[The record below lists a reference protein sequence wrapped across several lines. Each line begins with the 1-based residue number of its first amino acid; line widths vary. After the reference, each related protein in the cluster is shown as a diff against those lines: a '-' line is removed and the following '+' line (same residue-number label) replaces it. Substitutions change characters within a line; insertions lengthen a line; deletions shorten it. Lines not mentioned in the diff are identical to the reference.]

1 MARMNVQSN
10 AGYVKI
16 KSRDPT
22 DMPEINIAQYE
33 SPIGGDVDL
42 GAMMDS
48 VAWIRRNMA
57 ALSAPFG
64 PIENIIEPPCPSG
77 WDRSTGYCSEPEEDK
92 QWIYEQSFG
101 HHVVGTCKIGQAHD
115 PLAVVDSKFR
125 VHGTT
130 GLRVV
135 DASIFPIS
143 PGGFPVLPTVIIG
156 QKASQD
162 ILADA

>member
-1 MARMNVQSN
+1 MNVQSN
-10 AGYVKI
+10 AGFVKI

-33 SPIGGDVDL
+33 SPTGGEVDL

-48 VAWIRRNMA
+48 VAWVRRNMA
-57 ALSAPFG
+57 ALAAPFG
-64 PIENIIEPPCPSG
+64 PVENIIEPPCPSG
-77 WDRSTGYCSEPEEDK
+77 WDHATGYCSEPEEDK

-101 HHVVGTCKIGQAHD
+101 HHVVGTCKLGLATD
-115 PLAVVDSKFR
+115 SLAVVDSKFR
-125 VHGTT
+125 VHGIE

-143 PGGFPVLPTVIIG
+143 PGGFPVLPTVIIS